1 MSYEMW
7 SPFLNRVVGTWFQLE
22 EGMGRSHE
30 TFLVQN
36 L

>member
-7 SPFLNRVVGTWFQLE
+7 SPFLNRVVGMWFQLE
-22 EGMGRSHE
+22 EGMGKSHE